1 MRRTLLFL
9 FAASLSLLVGCLS
22 PITPALPTQAASTV
36 ATTSVAKQRDPNA
49 AIPITYEDLDLPM
62 EPDSVFAD
70 WMLTQ
75 RVRDLD
81 GKRVRLTGFM
91 CSGSVFNRKR
101 IKQFMMLREKECPY
115 GPGGQA
121 HHAVAV
127 LLHDTTASFTTD
139 AIAVEGVLAVEPFT
153 GANGNTWSVYTLQGI
168 SVK

>member
-9 FAASLSLLVGCLS
+9 LATSLSLLGGCLS
-22 PITPALPTQAASTV
+22 PVVPSPTIQQTKVEVTPPAAR
-36 ATTSVAKQRDPNA
+36 QRDVNA
-49 AIPITYEDLDLPM
+49 IVPITYEDLELPM

-91 CSGSVFNRKR
+91 CAGSVFNRSHV
-101 IKQFMMLREKECPY
+101 KQFMMLREKECPY

-127 LLHDTTASFTTD
+127 SLPDTSASFTINT
-139 AIAVEGVLAVEPFT
+139 ITVEGVLAVKPFT
-153 GANGNTWSVYTLQGI
+153 GENGNTWSVYTLQGI